1 LSSATFSSEAVCLL
15 KIKGFKMKKLNV
27 GQKLKEAMLN
37 SRMTQIELAKAL
49 GIKQSSVSRLIKNIN
64 TPKIKTLTKAAK
76 VLGVPLN
83 FFLENSI
90 GDVKGSNFSVEDRN
104 NVIRQW
110 NITASKEVELLQK
123 ENELLKRELEIE
135 RKEKELLKKEG
146 K

>member
-1 LSSATFSSEAVCLL
+1 
-15 KIKGFKMKKLNV
+15 MKKLNV

-90 GDVKGSNFSVEDRN
+90 GDVKGSNFSINSVG
-104 NVIRQW
+104 QG
-110 NITASKEVELLQK
+110 NINTSKEVELLQK